1 MNIIYIIYKLYIL
14 HILFILYILY
24 VLYIFHICI
33 CSMVA
38 RLCGFKYKIM
48 NTIVVVL
55 HTLFC
60 DIKHS
65 QA

>member
-1 MNIIYIIYKLYIL
+1 MNIIYIIYKLYM
-14 HILFILYILY
+14 LYILY

-38 RLCGFKYKIM
+38 RLCGFNYKIM

-55 HTLFC
+55 YTLFC
-60 DIKHS
+60 DMKHS